1 MAYAAGIG
9 GPVSNFGTIKQGQE
23 NPSAV
28 IPIVGK
34 IIAAYGR
41 VEFPDGTF
49 GYTSI
54 STTYEIEATLPKT
67 GTVTL
72 RGQVPEIRH
81 WGNTDIRID
90 AQAMVLKSVPG
101 YWIAG
106 QARWYFTEPPEI
118 GNCPTTVG
126 GNGQQSPLVRGLT
139 FDPRTTPPPPDLP
152 PVDGGPTDAP
162 AGPPNAPG
170 SGEE

>member
-1 MAYAAGIG
+1 M
-9 GPVSNFGTIKQGQE
+9 SDFGTIKQGQD

-34 IIAAYGR
+34 VVGAYGR
-41 VEFPDGTF
+41 IEFPDGTF

-67 GTVTL
+67 GTVLL

-106 QARWYFTEPPEI
+106 QVRWYFTEPPEI
-118 GNCPTTVG
+118 GHCPTSVG
-126 GNGQQSPLVRGLT
+126 GNGQQSPLVRGLS
-139 FDPRTTPPPPDLP
+139 FDPTEPPPPP
-152 PVDGGPTDAP
+152 PPGGTATGPGAGGTSPT
-162 AGPPNAPG
+162 GPG
-170 SGEE
+170 GIGEN